1 MKDSA
6 LVGFI
11 GVFELLKQ
19 SQTLITRLQEPMFI
33 LIVAGAIYF
42 LISFPIAR
50 LGGQLEKRWRE
61 ND

>member
-1 MKDSA
+1 
-6 LVGFI
+6 
-11 GVFELLKQ
+11 
-19 SQTLITRLQEPMFI
+19 MFI
-33 LIVAGAIYF
+33 LLVTGAIYF